1 MSKSFKIK
9 IDKRKIKMI
18 LFELFIFLPF
28 FTPDYVFFF
37 DSIGSAIEIW
47 KILSAVVA
55 IVVYLYRRKIS
66 KPFLIMLLFNLWL
79 FFMTIIRDGNMIQCF
94 KYIAAIISLQIGIE
108 IGLKEKRILIK
119 VLQFCFLIPIVSN
132 FISILMYP
140 NGLYETETT
149 NRNWLLGYDNTH
161 VQFFLPAFM
170 IALLNWRDKKNCSS
184 VILVVSILA
193 SVFICQSTTTLVGTV
208 VIMLIAFVPFL
219 KKCTKLFNIR
229 NYTIFSF
236 ASFFLIVVLR
246 VQNIFSFFIVDILQ
260 KDLTF
265 TNRTFLWDTT
275 LNYFWQSP
283 IVGYGWQNYSLRR
296 AMYSSN
302 SIIFAHNQILEWL
315 YLGGI
320 IYVLIFIYMCVYMN
334 KISKKHRNNENI
346 QIIHA
351 CFLVLQIMWITEVYL
366 NPVIYIVLIMCLYAN
381 RFVEEIDIPK
391 GKNDID
397 EKCIN

>member
-1 MSKSFKIK
+1 M
-9 IDKRKIKMI
+9 
-18 LFELFIFLPF
+18 
-28 FTPDYVFFF
+28 
-37 DSIGSAIEIW
+37 
-47 KILSAVVA
+47 
-55 IVVYLYRRKIS
+55 
-66 KPFLIMLLFNLWL
+66 
-79 FFMTIIRDGNMIQCF
+79 
-94 KYIAAIISLQIGIE
+94 
-108 IGLKEKRILIK
+108 
-119 VLQFCFLIPIVSN
+119 
-132 FISILMYP
+132 
-140 NGLYETETT
+140 
-149 NRNWLLGYDNTH
+149 
-161 VQFFLPAFM
+161 
-170 IALLNWRDKKNCSS
+170 
-184 VILVVSILA
+184 
-193 SVFICQSTTTLVGTV
+193 
-208 VIMLIAFVPFL
+208 
-219 KKCTKLFNIR
+219 
-229 NYTIFSF
+229 
-236 ASFFLIVVLR
+236 
-246 VQNIFSFFIVDILQ
+246 Q

-275 LNYFWQSP
+275 LNYFGQSP

-391 GKNDID
+391 GKNNID